1 VRRVLVVAWLTA
13 LWIILW
19 RDLSVANLLSGLIIG
34 ILAEVVRPWRAL
46 ERAHHRVDPIA
57 LARFVVYFLWK
68 LLESN
73 IVLAREV
80 LTPRNSIET
89 GVIEV
94 ALGPCSD
101 LVSAIVAN
109 AISLTPGT
117 LTLEVRRSEST
128 RLYVHVLHLHDVDAA
143 RRDVAT
149 LTRLVNAAFPAISG
163 STGDGTADQAI
174 EPGGSV

>member
-1 VRRVLVVAWLTA
+1 MRRVFVVVWLTG
-13 LWIILW
+13 LWIVLW
-19 RDLSVANLLSGLIIG
+19 RDLSVANLLGGLIIG
-34 ILAEVVRPWRAL
+34 ILAEVARPWRAL
-46 ERAHHRVDPIA
+46 GPAHHRVDPIA
-57 LARFVVYFLWK
+57 LARFVVYFLLK
-68 LLESN
+68 LVESN
-73 IVLAREV
+73 VVLAREV

-94 ALGPCSD
+94 SLGPCSD
-101 LVSAIVAN
+101 LVAAIVAN

-128 RLYVHVLHLHDVDAA
+128 RLYVHVLHLHDIDAA

-149 LTRLVNAAFPAISG
+149 LTRLVNAAFPVTSG
-163 STGDGTADQAI
+163 SNDGSTADQAI